1 MAVKVSPLGA
11 NILKYLCWRSL
22 VVVGL
27 LAGPRPGSAQTL
39 GQALNA
45 TNGTW
50 RTGGD
55 APWYV
60 DTSTLHNGMGSIRSG
75 TIAAGQQSWAEVGFS
90 GPAHVN
96 CAGRGNVSIVFNT
109 DLCHAFGPSGG
120 ITLGDSWSLQQLA
133 FGGASNVVRFTH
145 NGTGTAWLDE
155 LQIVPDTNTPFI
167 VMPPNDQLAYT
178 GDTTD
183 NSATFQVVATGAQPL
198 NYYWFKDGTLLQDGG
213 RISGSGTST
222 LQLGDIVTSDAGTY
236 SVLVSNVWGTALCG
250 FATQGNTFQ
259 QCGTGARLFVGTIF
273 VFPVITGFLSNGQF
287 QLQFPAPAAGQE
299 TQVLASTN
307 LTDWGVVMTATNGSN
322 LLNFTEPVSPGNH
335 FYRLRQQ
342 PVTTPAGVG
351 DN

>member
-133 FGGASNVVRFTH
+133 FGGASNVVRFTQT
-145 NGTGTAWLDE
+145 GTGTPGLNK
-155 LQIVPDTNTPFI
+155 LQSEPDPNTQSKI
-167 VMPPNDQLAYT
+167 GPPNDKLPYT
-178 GDTTD
+178 GATTE
-183 NSATFQVVATGAQPL
+183 NSA
-198 NYYWFKDGTLLQDGG
+198 
-213 RISGSGTST
+213 
-222 LQLGDIVTSDAGTY
+222 
-236 SVLVSNVWGTALCG
+236 
-250 FATQGNTFQ
+250 
-259 QCGTGARLFVGTIF
+259 
-273 VFPVITGFLSNGQF
+273 
-287 QLQFPAPAAGQE
+287 
-299 TQVLASTN
+299 
-307 LTDWGVVMTATNGSN
+307 
-322 LLNFTEPVSPGNH
+322 
-335 FYRLRQQ
+335 
-342 PVTTPAGVG
+342 
-351 DN
+351 